1 MIKQIRIFK
10 SENLGDLEL
19 FLIEHPDAK
28 IISGDSF
35 LIKRNIVKI
44 LSIEDKK
51 NLKCADRPSENAYQT
66 PVIYA
71 IFNAEGSINKGEK
84 LKIKTVMPHE
94 RQEEINK
101 FLATHDVEQIIVVP
115 TLEKTPPL
123 DNYFPGEYGP
133 IPDRREQI
141 VKSHK
146 LLIVFRE

>member
-10 SENLGDLEL
+10 SENLADLEV

-35 LIKRNIVKI
+35 LIKKDTVKI
-44 LSIEDKK
+44 LSVGDKK
-51 NLKCADRPSENAYQT
+51 NLKCIDRPSENAYQT
-66 PVIYA
+66 SAIYA

-101 FLATHDVEQIIVVP
+101 FLATNDVEQIIVVP

-123 DNYFPGEYGP
+123 DNYFPGECGP

>member
-10 SENLGDLEL
+10 SENLDGLEF

-28 IISGDSF
+28 IVSGDSF
-35 LIKRNIVKI
+35 LIKKDTVKI
-44 LSIEDKK
+44 LTIGDKK
-51 NLKCADRPSENAYQT
+51 KLKCVDRPSENAYQT
-66 PVIYA
+66 LVIYA
-71 IFNAEGSINKGEK
+71 IFNAEGSIEKGKE
-84 LKIKTVMPHE
+84 LKIKTIMPHE
-94 RQEEINK
+94 RQEEINM

-133 IPDRREQI
+133 IPDRREQL